1 MFKICYSE
9 LNGDFFFK
17 LKCLMY
23 YFICK
28 YYFLLYDGFD
38 KGVYVNF
45 FIIFD
50 FLMLGCELF

>member
-1 MFKICYSE
+1 MFKTCHSE

-28 YYFLLYDGFD
+28 YYFPLYDGLD
-38 KGVYVNF
+38 KGVHVNF
-45 FIIFD
+45 FITSD
-50 FLMLGCELF
+50 FSMLGRESL